1 MQGATNASV
10 DPPSVREDAKEEDA
24 VVPREEPQTASL
36 AAEQA
41 TEVVEAA
48 AQPEVPGIPADAPAA
63 ASAPS
68 PVQPA
73 ATAPESDKPVAPA
86 APAKTVGGAAILAKL
101 RAARAAKAKSKDARL
116 PVTVLFASQTGT
128 AREIAQSIGGHCRE
142 SLGLEAKVCVRGGR
156 AYDCPRM
163 LSPNRSSCLHTYTNT
178 PLINPFQCILIRW
191 RPWTSLAWML

>member
-128 AREIAQSIGGHCRE
+128 AREIAQSIGGYCRE
-142 SLGLEAKVCVRGGR
+142 SLGLEAKARVWGR
-156 AYDCPRM
+156 SICM
-163 LSPNRSSCLHTYTNT
+163 LRNSCDDV
-178 PLINPFQCILIRW
+178 I
-191 RPWTSLAWML
+191 